1 MCVLLFFWNIP
12 VNSRSIIL
20 FLSLSLSLPLEY
32 KEKHG
37 DCNVPQ
43 KYPDNPPLGRW
54 VDNQKTQHKKLYDGK
69 STHLTIER
77 IQHLVSVGFD
87 FRPNKKEK
95 NKD

>member
-1 MCVLLFFWNIP
+1 MRVAIFLEYTRQFTFN
-12 VNSRSIIL
+12 NSL
-20 FLSLSLSLPLEY
+20 PLSLSLSLPLEY

-43 KYPDNPPLGRW
+43 KYADNPPLGRW